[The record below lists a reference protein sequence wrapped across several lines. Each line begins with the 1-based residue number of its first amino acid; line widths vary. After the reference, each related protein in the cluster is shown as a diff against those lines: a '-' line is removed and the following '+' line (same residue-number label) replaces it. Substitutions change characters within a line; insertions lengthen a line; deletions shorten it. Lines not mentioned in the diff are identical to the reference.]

1 VLIGTLTV
9 RETLNY
15 VARLRLPPATSAARR
30 VEVVE
35 GIITELGLESVGDT
49 KIGNWHIRGLSGGQ
63 RRRVSIGAELVT
75 NPTLLFL
82 DEPTSGARLRPHA
95 AANLDFKPVL
105 NLIETHDAPLPRAP
119 RPRRGGSLL
128 RRERHQRADQGLP
141 HDRRRHPPARLGDL

>member
-1 VLIGTLTV
+1 MVSMGWPPLLLAANAVVPPAPKSNQARPAQDEVLIGTLTV

-15 VARLRLPPATSAARR
+15 VARLRLPPATPAARR

-82 DEPTSGARLRPHA
+82 DEPTSGACSSCAPPETWTS
-95 AANLDFKPVL
+95 NLFL
-105 NLIETHDAPLPRAP
+105 T
-119 RPRRGGSLL
+119 
-128 RRERHQRADQGLP
+128 
-141 HDRRRHPPARLGDL
+141 

>member
-1 VLIGTLTV
+1 MLIGTLTV

-15 VARLRLPPATSAARR
+15 VARLRLPPATPAARR
-30 VEVVE
+30 VEIVE

-82 DEPTSGARLRPHA
+82 DEPTSGEAPARRCA
-95 AANLDFKPVL
+95 ACCCVFL
-105 NLIETHDAPLPRAP
+105 EAP
-119 RPRRGGSLL
+119 RPWTFNFEPAHLKPASPPPPQASTRR
-128 RRERHQRADQGLP
+128 
-141 HDRRRHPPARLGDL
+141 PPSSS